1 MKKQNKIIYS
11 IKLDKPKNRKYFAIF
26 LTIFLGISITIAIRQ
41 NNEPE
46 VLSSAREDELVLI
59 LDDLVNQTD
68 QLERE
73 LNKQQQILD
82 SLKNGSSQQAK
93 EAAQKRLDQLIVLS
107 GSAPVSGPGIQ
118 ALITGDLYAVSSFTL
133 LDAVQELR
141 DAGAVAIDI
150 NGVRIINSTYFSDSV
165 DGIKISQSRIR
176 SPYKITAIGE
186 PETLQTALKIPGG
199 IVETIQ
205 TSGGAVSINTYSS
218 VDIDSSVA
226 LTIPEYAVA
235 NS

>member
-1 MKKQNKIIYS
+1 MKKQNKIIDS

-82 SLKNGSSQQAK
+82 SLKNISISK
-93 EAAQKRLDQLIVLS
+93 NLVLS
-107 GSAPVSGPGIQ
+107 GGCAYNGTANGKIVNKTIFDHLWIPPAPS
-118 ALITGDLYAVSSFTL
+118 
-133 LDAVQELR
+133 
-141 DAGAVAIDI
+141 DAGSAIGAVIHYLVKEKKFRD
-150 NGVRIINSTYFSDSV
+150 
-165 DGIKISQSRIR
+165 
-176 SPYKITAIGE
+176 KITKNPFLEMVGFGSLPHNRFCSASR
-186 PETLQTALKIPGG
+186 KR
-199 IVETIQ
+199 
-205 TSGGAVSINTYSS
+205 S
-218 VDIDSSVA
+218 
-226 LTIPEYAVA
+226 
-235 NS
+235 